1 MHRPARGSW
10 KVAGFWETRCWPLQG
25 AYGSSAQ
32 LHCSCASLTARSPGA
47 RLKKTSTRLLHGDRR
62 APLCPGYLPRNQTK
76 LLSKLNTRRP
86 HGPASRCPSCFAPLP
101 ASRCPARPSRS
112 RRSPGLC
119 PPGGP
124 GHGGGSACGRA
135 ARADPAPRLELGAP
149 RSRRSVGRCGSRRI
163 TAGPLGGCVASRSG
177 CGQSG
182 RAAGSERVGP
192 EAAGRLV
199 GSARRRGSGRGRAA
213 VSGGSGVIR
222 SVYGRGK
229 QKRRRGRSVRA
240 RDLSLP
246 TGCGRPSQHGTSPS
260 RAARCVLAR
269 FISEMP
275 RGAACGSSRAPPE
288 VWSGSAL
295 GAVLS
300 GFAFAG
306 NGLKFSENAR
316 CFSSCLASVCEPA
329 APLCFCIAGGRSVPL
344 NSAQNFSSGRR
355 RGCTRCS
362 APVPAAA
369 AAARGSALPPRA
381 APRRAAPPPPAAPRE
396 RSVWLAAFG
405 VLSSAR
411 WPCCCL
417 ARCPA
422 PINPNPKADSPFRMT
437 NEAAP
442 ASDAGCLIGIAVL
455 MALPLMCAYHS
466 DLRVLVWRERK
477 YHGSGSSKLF
487 KLLTDA
493 FCTRN
498 LNSLE
503 LHAGFAQRCT
513 RCCFK
518 HLWEVVNK
526 ILKRGVGMLVWL

>member
-1 MHRPARGSW
+1 MPHCTACPTAQGRHRASPCEGILEGSGILGNALLAVARGLREFCSASLQLRSSNSAITRSQAQENVHPAPAR
-10 KVAGFWETRCWPLQG
+10 
-25 AYGSSAQ
+25 
-32 LHCSCASLTARSPGA
+32 
-47 RLKKTSTRLLHGDRR
+47 
-62 APLCPGYLPRNQTK
+62 
-76 LLSKLNTRRP
+76 RP
-86 HGPASRCPSCFAPLP
+86 TCTFVSGLP
-101 ASRCPARPSRS
+101 AQKSDQVVIEAQHAPPPRPGLALPLVLRCPARPSRS

-199 GSARRRGSGRGRAA
+199 GSARRRGPGRGRAA
-213 VSGGSGVIR
+213 VGGGSGVIR

-246 TGCGRPSQHGTSPS
+246 AGCGRPSQHGTSPS

-306 NGLKFSENAR
+306 NGLKFSESAR
-316 CFSSCLASVCEPA
+316 AASPPVWRRCASRQPRSAFASRGA
-329 APLCFCIAGGRSVPL
+329 AP
-344 NSAQNFSSGRR
+344 
-355 RGCTRCS
+355 
-362 APVPAAA
+362 
-369 AAARGSALPPRA
+369 
-381 APRRAAPPPPAAPRE
+381 
-396 RSVWLAAFG
+396 
-405 VLSSAR
+405 
-411 WPCCCL
+411 
-417 ARCPA
+417 
-422 PINPNPKADSPFRMT
+422 FR
-437 NEAAP
+437 
-442 ASDAGCLIGIAVL
+442 
-455 MALPLMCAYHS
+455 
-466 DLRVLVWRERK
+466 
-477 YHGSGSSKLF
+477 
-487 KLLTDA
+487 
-493 FCTRN
+493 
-498 LNSLE
+498 
-503 LHAGFAQRCT
+503 
-513 RCCFK
+513 
-518 HLWEVVNK
+518 
-526 ILKRGVGMLVWL
+526 